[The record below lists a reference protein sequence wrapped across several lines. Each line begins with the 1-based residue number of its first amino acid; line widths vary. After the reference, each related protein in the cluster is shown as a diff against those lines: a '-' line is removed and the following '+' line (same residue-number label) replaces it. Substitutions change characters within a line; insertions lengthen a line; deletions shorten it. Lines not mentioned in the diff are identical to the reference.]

1 MPGTRIEA
9 IVERAV
15 DGDTL
20 RVAIGGQSESIRLLA
35 LDTEESI
42 AGGRKPVTPWGR
54 KAAEVAKL
62 TFPPGV
68 AVEIEFPGPEPVAE
82 AIVRYR
88 DNYGRLLAFADT
100 PDGMDFQE
108 RITCPLNLLVVQ
120 SGMAQAAWKGG
131 ERSQEQRVRSG
142 LSRAMRRAS
151 WRIGG

>member
-1 MPGTRIEA
+1 
-9 IVERAV
+9 
-15 DGDTL
+15 
-20 RVAIGGQSESIRLLA
+20 
-35 LDTEESI
+35 
-42 AGGRKPVTPWGR
+42 
-54 KAAEVAKL
+54 VAKL